1 MGLSI
6 NNCCVHYYNNYCLLF
21 PRFAFSGNAFVA
33 ASEIRRRAVLVST
46 ETQYRTKLL
55 QNLTAVLGRE
65 ESH

>member
-1 MGLSI
+1 M
-6 NNCCVHYYNNYCLLF
+6 F
-21 PRFAFSGNAFVA
+21 PRFAFLGNAFVA
-33 ASEIRRRAVLVST
+33 ASEIRRRAILVST